1 MVLEVKNHLTVRE
14 ENAKKPFTPF
24 IPPPLPGRST
34 SLLFSV
40 MRFQPRTSGG
50 KVNKA
55 LSSTVLCLIVW
66 NGQVLLD
73 QLNPVCFYARPGGE

>member
-1 MVLEVKNHLTVRE
+1 
-14 ENAKKPFTPF
+14 
-24 IPPPLPGRST
+24 
-34 SLLFSV
+34 

-50 KVNKA
+50 EVNKA

-73 QLNPVCFYARPGGE
+73 QLNPVCFYARPGGERALLAS